1 MSSAVQLRTITTDIP
16 ARLDR
21 LPWAKFHW
29 LVVVGLGTVWIL
41 DGLEV
46 TIVGSMSEALKPA
59 NTGLGMSN
67 FDIGLA
73 GAVYVAGCCVGALVF
88 GQLTDRLAA
97 RSFSSSRLR
106 FTPSRPSSRILT
118 NPACISHAAS

>member
-1 MSSAVQLRTITTDIP
+1 MSSAVEYGTITTDIP

-46 TIVGSMSEALKPA
+46 TIVGSMSEVLKPA
-59 NTGLGMSN
+59 DTGLACRTSTS
-67 FDIGLA
+67 GLPVQCMWQA
-73 GAVYVAGCCVGALVF
+73 AVW
-88 GQLTDRLAA
+88 A
-97 RSFSSSRLR
+97 R
-106 FTPSRPSSRILT
+106 
-118 NPACISHAAS
+118 

>member
-1 MSSAVQLRTITTDIP
+1 MPSVQLGTITTDIP

-29 LVVVGLGTVWIL
+29 MVVVGLGTVWIL

-59 NTGLGMSN
+59 DTGSWACRTSTSGSR
-67 FDIGLA
+67 
-73 GAVYVAGCCVGALVF
+73 VRC
-88 GQLTDRLAA
+88 TWPEAA
-97 RSFSSSRLR
+97 
-106 FTPSRPSSRILT
+106 
-118 NPACISHAAS
+118 